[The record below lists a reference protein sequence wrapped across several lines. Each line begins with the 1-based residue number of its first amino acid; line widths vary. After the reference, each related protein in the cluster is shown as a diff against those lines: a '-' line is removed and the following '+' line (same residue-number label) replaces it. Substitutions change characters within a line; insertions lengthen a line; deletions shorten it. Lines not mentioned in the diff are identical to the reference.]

1 MTHGRSIATI
11 TVLTT
16 GMVFTGMSVALIA
29 ALLVNISRDIEV
41 TVGTA
46 GQIITIAAIL
56 SGILS
61 PVIGP
66 LSDRL
71 GRKRLLIVG
80 LITIG
85 IAFIGYS
92 LTKEFSIIIG
102 FSVLLGLGTAMA
114 FPNILSSVGDYF
126 PLKRQGTAM
135 AIVNLGPP
143 IATIGGVP
151 LGALIAD
158 RYGWQTSIL
167 CVGVGM
173 LVIAF
178 LILII
183 LPSLKPVRSP
193 QDISYLSKLRE
204 VLRQKNVLYILASN
218 IMMSGTF
225 QTIDIYLVA
234 FLMVSYSLKI
244 GQVAPFIS
252 LMAIGQFA
260 GTLLGGQMADRLN
273 KLKICIISIALCG
286 VIGLLLILFPQHMW
300 LSVLLGAFFRGIYA
314 LNRPAYFTIMISISP
329 KGRGTI
335 MGFSAMSIQVGR
347 TLGAMLGGLLVA
359 YFGYSY
365 IGVLS
370 FVFSIIAVIILTC
383 INRIPHLF
391 EQKEEE

>member
-1 MTHGRSIATI
+1 MTQGRSIVII

-16 GMVFTGMSVALIA
+16 GMVFTGMSAALIA
-29 ALLVNISRDIEV
+29 ALLVDISRDLAV

-46 GQIITIAAIL
+46 GQIITITAIL

-61 PVIGP
+61 PIIGP

-71 GRKRLLIVG
+71 GRKRLVIVG

-85 IAFIGYS
+85 IAFSGYS
-92 LTKEFSIIIG
+92 FTREFSIIIG
-102 FSVLLGLGTAMA
+102 LSVLLGLGISMA

-126 PLKRQGTAM
+126 PPARRGKAM

-143 IATIGGVP
+143 ITTIGGVP

-158 RYGWQTSIL
+158 RYGWQTSVL
-167 CVGVGM
+167 CLGVGM
-173 LVIAF
+173 IVVAL
-178 LILII
+178 LILIA
-183 LPSLKPVRSP
+183 LPSMKPVRSP
-193 QDISYLSKLRE
+193 QEITYLSKLRE
-204 VLRQKNVLYILASN
+204 VLRQKNVLYILVAN

-225 QTIDIYLVA
+225 QIIDIYLVA